1 MPSIASM
8 DSCGW
13 PSSLRASPLCSLGM
27 RISGIDANLLIALN
41 ALLTERNVTRAAARI
56 GVGQPALSHSLARL
70 RAHFKDPLLVQR
82 GRGLYLSE
90 KALRLLEPVAAATA
104 AFSSVFEERP
114 GLDLVSPRRFVLA
127 AADLFALRFV
137 PEIERTLRS
146 EAPGVTLEV
155 RPLADRSTEL
165 SLSDGVDLAF
175 GVFADV
181 PPPLNQQ
188 ILFADPFVCVVRA
201 DHPLVGAGGNLSL
214 RAFTRLPHI
223 EVAPA
228 PKARP
233 GLRIDRM
240 LAAKGVLRRV
250 ETRVPYFLLA
260 ARLLERSDQILT
272 MTRVFAEELQKAAR
286 LQILKCPLTLP
297 SLSFSQI
304 WLRQYDDDPT
314 HRWLRETCARICTIA
329 VSDHGASALAPP
341 ERPSSRRRTRS

>member
-1 MPSIASM
+1 
-8 DSCGW
+8 
-13 PSSLRASPLCSLGM
+13 M

-41 ALLTERNVTRAAARI
+41 ALLTERNVTRAAARL

-70 RAHFKDPLLVQR
+70 RAHFKDPLLIQR

-90 KALRLLEPVAAATA
+90 RALRLVEPVAAASA
-104 AFSSVFEERP
+104 AFTSVFEERP
-114 GLDLVSPRRFVLA
+114 FLDLVSARRFVLA

-175 GVFADV
+175 GVFGDV
-181 PPPLNQQ
+181 PPTLNQQ
-188 ILFADPFVCVVRA
+188 VLFADPFVCVVRA
-201 DHPLVGAGGNLSL
+201 DHPLISVGGNLTL
-214 RAFTRLPHI
+214 RAFTQLPHI

-228 PKARP
+228 PNVRP

-240 LAAKGVLRRV
+240 LSAKGVRRRV

-272 MTRVFAEELQKAAR
+272 MTQVFAEELKKAAR
-286 LQILKCPLTLP
+286 LRLLKCPLAIP
-297 SLSFSQI
+297 PLSFSQI
-304 WLRQYDDDPT
+304 WLRQHDDDPT
-314 HRWLRETCARICTIA
+314 HRWLRETCARICTTG
-329 VSDHGASALAPP
+329 VSAHGASAVASP
-341 ERPSSRRRTRS
+341 ERRSSPRRTRS